1 MVFGWIGLNSDRLQ
15 LALAMDQEATLYPP
29 PPTAFSSYEDAV
41 QRLLPYHVW
50 QVYDEELDTWEKA
63 DVAKGAY
70 L

>member
-1 MVFGWIGLNSDRLQ
+1 
-15 LALAMDQEATLYPP
+15 MDQEATLYPP

>member
-1 MVFGWIGLNSDRLQ
+1 
-15 LALAMDQEATLYPP
+15 MDQEATLYPP

-63 DVAKGAY
+63 DVAKGTCLWGRCTEMAV
-70 L
+70 